1 MNEVLNNLLIVDGV
15 TALVIIALAILY
27 LKEWND
33 DRKGK
38 R

>member
-1 MNEVLNNLLIVDGV
+1 MSEVINNLLIVDGV
-15 TALVIIALAILY
+15 TALVIIALSIKY